1 MSAEDA
7 AAETAAPSESTV
19 SESSPS
25 PALSQP
31 AAETS
36 AQPTPPVT
44 PAAEPGKTAK
54 ETVLDA
60 VLKVIPADTE
70 TDALVESKAAPDATT
85 PEEGTT
91 ETDTEEDDEAE
102 PPADAS
108 TPMIRKKINKLLKKY
123 HTQKKELYEAS
134 QELQALRP
142 QAEIGGQM
150 QTFARE
156 NDLSAQDRANLMQI
170 GSFVRAGNYKAF
182 YEAVAPI
189 VRRAQEYLGIA
200 LPKEARDA
208 VQQGRMSEA
217 SAREYVRL
225 QMDKQLTETSLNQQR
240 QIAANQALQSTQD
253 YVQRTVS
260 ALEAQFAASDPDYS
274 KKSAFV
280 LQTAK
285 AKLHD
290 RGGTISNVQEA
301 LAITREAYDEVN
313 ATLRKM
319 QPGVRAT
326 SRQPNGNGQT
336 RSARPEPAN
345 PYEAALQGLERARN
359 GAGY

>member
-7 AAETAAPSESTV
+7 AEAASPSTESEAPSTPAPQST
-19 SESSPS
+19 EAPPSS
-25 PALSQP
+25 
-31 AAETS
+31 
-36 AQPTPPVT
+36 PPVT
-44 PAAEPGKTAK
+44 PAAEPAKTAK

-70 TDALVESKAAPDATT
+70 TDALVESKAKPDDTT

-123 HTQKKELYEAS
+123 HAQKKEFYEAT
-134 QELQALRP
+134 QELEAIRP
-142 QAEIGGQM
+142 RAAIGAQM
-150 QTFARE
+150 ETFAKE
-156 NDLSAQDRANLMQI
+156 NDLSGDDVAKLMQI
-170 GSFVRAGNYKAF
+170 GAYARAGNYKAF
-182 YEAVAPI
+182 YEAVAPL

-200 LPKEARDA
+200 LPKEAREA
-208 VQQGRMSEA
+208 VQKGQMSEA
-217 SAREYVRL
+217 MARELVRT
-225 QMDKQLTETSLNQQR
+225 QMDKQLTEVTLRAQQEYTAR
-240 QIAANQALQSTQD
+240 QNLQTTQD

-260 ALEAQFAASDPDYS
+260 ALESQFAASDPDYS

-290 RGGTISNVQEA
+290 RGGTINNVQEA

-313 ATLRKM
+313 AALRKM
-319 QPGVRAT
+319 QPGARAT
-326 SRQPNGNGQT
+326 SKQPNGNGQT

>member
-7 AAETAAPSESTV
+7 AAETTSSESTV
-19 SESSPS
+19 SEVSST
-25 PALSQP
+25 PAPQST
-31 AAETS
+31 ETTS
-36 AQPTPPVT
+36 APPSPPVT

-70 TDALVESKAAPDATT
+70 TDALVESKATPDDHT

-123 HTQKKELYEAS
+123 HTQKKEFAAAT
-134 QELQALRP
+134 QELEALRP
-142 QAEIGGQM
+142 QAEIGVQM
-150 QTFARE
+150 QTFAQQ
-156 NDLSAQDRANLMQI
+156 NDLSANDVAMLMQ
-170 GSFVRAGNYKAF
+170 AGACLRRGDFKGF
-182 YEAVAPI
+182 YEI
-189 VRRAQEYLGIA
+189 VSKPVRQAQEYLGIA
-200 LPKEARDA
+200 LPKEAREA
-208 VQQGRMSEA
+208 VQKGQMSEEM
-217 SAREYVRL
+217 ARELVRTR
-225 QMDKQLTETSLNQQR
+225 MDKQRTEISLQAEQHLAAQR
-240 QIAANQALQSTQD
+240 NLQSTQD
-253 YVQRTVS
+253 YVQRSVS
-260 ALEAQFAASDPDYS
+260 ALESQFAASDPDYS

-319 QPGVRAT
+319 NPAARAT
-326 SRQPNGNGQT
+326 PRQPNGNGQS

-345 PYEAALQGLERARN
+345 PFEAALQGLERARN